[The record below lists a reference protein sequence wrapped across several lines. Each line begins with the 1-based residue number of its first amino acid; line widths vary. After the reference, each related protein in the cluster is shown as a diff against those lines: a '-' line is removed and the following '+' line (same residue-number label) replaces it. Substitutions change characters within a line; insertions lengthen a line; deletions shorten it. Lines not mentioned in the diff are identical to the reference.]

1 MKNSLFLI
9 SAFLFL
15 FSPMAT
21 AQEEMG
27 GVVAPDEGAAVATG
41 EVSPLVKELSEKV
54 AKAFLGN
61 KWQGKMNFTMTDE
74 MGGDTNLK
82 VAAKF
87 QDMSHFAFDITMMME
102 DPFEGEVEQ
111 TFNLMSDGEWL
122 YLNSPDIAQLSGGMA
137 NGPIKVNIKLV
148 MQMMGAESEGMPS
161 SEELVP
167 MLSAVMS
174 EMLGAA
180 EAEGMSLAE
189 KDSTEELR
197 RYEASMEA
205 GGEKASMVA
214 CFCSKSFMPMSIE
227 MTQGDGESSAFKM
240 ETTEMKMVEEF
251 SADTFVFTVPE
262 GVVVTDLT
270 PMLQMSMQGAMAPA
284 EEDLEF

>member
-1 MKNSLFLI
+1 
-9 SAFLFL
+9 
-15 FSPMAT
+15 MAT

-122 YLNSPDIAQLSGGMA
+122 YLNSPDIAQLS
-137 NGPIKVNIKLV
+137 
-148 MQMMGAESEGMPS
+148 
-161 SEELVP
+161 
-167 MLSAVMS
+167 
-174 EMLGAA
+174 
-180 EAEGMSLAE
+180 
-189 KDSTEELR
+189 
-197 RYEASMEA
+197 
-205 GGEKASMVA
+205 
-214 CFCSKSFMPMSIE
+214 
-227 MTQGDGESSAFKM
+227 
-240 ETTEMKMVEEF
+240 
-251 SADTFVFTVPE
+251 
-262 GVVVTDLT
+262 
-270 PMLQMSMQGAMAPA
+270 
-284 EEDLEF
+284 